1 MYGWIQAM
9 DEALVTTHLG
19 TAETSDSYDTAKR
32 KLGELIDWHVAVAL
46 DERVNGGYRLVP
58 VEPTP
63 SMRRAGEHAK
73 YHGCDIEGVYADMLA
88 AAPKPEDE

>member
-1 MYGWIQAM
+1 MSDAGWMRAI

-19 TAETSDSYDTAKR
+19 TAETSDSYETANR

-58 VEPTP
+58 AEATP
-63 SMRRAGEHAK
+63 LMAEFIEQHMDAHGDGSIAWRAA
-73 YHGCDIEGVYADMLA
+73 LL
-88 AAPKPEDE
+88 AAPKP